1 MNDNMSRL
9 SIPVNALDHIQGLES
24 APVTLVE
31 YGDYQCPHCG
41 LAYPIIKA
49 VQKKLGPKLRFVFR
63 NFPLRNMHPFAE
75 PAAQA
80 AEAAGA
86 QGKFWEMHDALYEN
100 QDFLDEDEIF
110 KLAEGLS
117 LDMKIYN
124 KDIQDKRYKDK
135 VKKDFMSGVK
145 SGVNGTPSFF
155 INGQRYDGS
164 WDDGSL
170 NQVLMTTGD

>member
-1 MNDNMSRL
+1 
-9 SIPVNALDHIQGLES
+9 
-24 APVTLVE
+24 
-31 YGDYQCPHCG
+31 
-41 LAYPIIKA
+41 
-49 VQKKLGPKLRFVFR
+49 
-63 NFPLRNMHPFAE
+63 
-75 PAAQA
+75 
-80 AEAAGA
+80 
-86 QGKFWEMHDALYEN
+86 
-100 QDFLDEDEIF
+100 
-110 KLAEGLS
+110 
-117 LDMKIYN
+117 MKIYN